1 MDKITIERETL
12 LPCPFCGAEAEII
25 TLEGETDNP
34 SIGAQCVQC
43 TNSAC
48 GSAGGLIYP
57 LMDDVRHLLLERW
70 NRRTALAQKA
80 EPPAPKDPVAQ
91 WQKRHHRGTEGKWEN
106 TDEHDAKW
114 WRASSSL
121 WDIRAL
127 YAAPQA
133 WRPDIGEV
141 VVTRNDAGEIV
152 AVTRQDDEGRILSV
166 IAESAAPPAPAA
178 VPPDGMDTVAI
189 KYAHKMALDLECI
202 LAEYGGSWYNTA
214 MQTLGKYRSEMNAIH
229 ERECPTFMGE
239 PVIAA
244 AGDKP

>member
-1 MDKITIERETL
+1 MNDMHS
-12 LPCPFCGAEAEII
+12 CSYFCDRPACIK
-25 TLEGETDNP
+25 
-34 SIGAQCVQC
+34 AQRDELR
-43 TNSAC
+43 A
-48 GSAGGLIYP
+48 
-57 LMDDVRHLLLERW
+57 
-70 NRRTALAQKA
+70 ALAAQPA
-80 EPPAPKDPVAQ
+80 EPVGD
-91 WQKRHHRGTEGKWEN
+91 
-106 TDEHDAKW
+106 
-114 WRASSSL
+114 
-121 WDIRAL
+121 
-127 YAAPQA
+127 
-133 WRPDIGEV
+133 V
-141 VVTRNDAGEIV
+141 VVSCNEDGQIV

-214 MQTLGKYRSEMNAIH
+214 MQTLGEYRSEMNAIH